1 MRRKRMHGKKRS
13 PFRQDPSIKDY
24 AKYPQSEKMRVLDTD
39 RYKYSQGTITPTP
52 TRWEK
57 FKQGRKKR
65 QNRLIELF
73 APAIP
78 QIQNLINVTKDP
90 EGKIQKFLDKKVR
103 KK

>member
-1 MRRKRMHGKKRS
+1 MVYIQKSNPFKKK
-13 PFRQDPSIKDY
+13 DPSIKDY
-24 AKYPQSEKMRVLDTD
+24 AKIPNTPRFSNEED
-39 RYKYSQGTITPTP
+39 RGTITQTP
-52 TRWEK
+52 SRWQK

-65 QNRLIELF
+65 QNRLIEIV
-73 APAIP
+73 APGIP

>member
-1 MRRKRMHGKKRS
+1 MHGKKRS

-39 RYKYSQGTITPTP
+39 LYKRNIGTITQTP
-52 TRWEK
+52 TRFQK
-57 FKQGRKKR
+57 FKQNRKRR
-65 QNRLIELF
+65 QNQLIDLV
-73 APAIP
+73 APGVP